1 MKRLAGEDFAAL
13 FESFERTAFR
23 LETLDLYIV
32 PEEAQAFDDFLA
44 GRPFDLAWFEPWLTM
59 IRELH
64 DTGRQM
70 QRVRLVA
77 DPPTDYQAFELAVTP
92 NNLAAGEDI
101 HLLPAS
107 MAGPL
112 ELPGYDYWL
121 FDDRLVAVMRFTDG
135 GSFVYAE
142 LSDDPAMVDAHRAAR
157 DVALQHAVS
166 YADYLAARSPE
177 RSPRD

>member
-1 MKRLAGEDFAAL
+1 MRRLAGEEFGAL
-13 FESFERTAFR
+13 LGSFERTAYR
-23 LETLDLYIV
+23 LETLDLYVV

-44 GRPFDLAWFEPWLTM
+44 GRAFDLAWFEPWLTM
-59 IRELH
+59 IRQLH

-101 HLLPAS
+101 HVLPAS
-107 MAGPL
+107 MAAAL
-112 ELPGYDYWL
+112 DLPDYDYWL
-121 FDDRLVAVMRFTDG
+121 FDDALVAVMRFTDG
-135 GSFVYAE
+135 GRFMYAE
-142 LSDDPAMVDAHRAAR
+142 LSDDPVTVAEHRTAR
-157 DVALQHAVS
+157 DVALQHAIP
-166 YADYLAARSPE
+166 YADYIAARSPE